1 MWAGYSKIFN
11 PTFTMNLTSGVTIW
25 HETSNNQS
33 FGFDPTTLG
42 LPAYLKQ
49 NEPLFPMVNVGR
61 ESPLGPGAND
71 QQAVT
76 NHGPIG
82 TVSGDFVKVNGKHT
96 LNFGATGVEQ
106 VFGQH
111 PYYQDQLD
119 FNGHLT
125 AGPNPLTGSGFA
137 SGNGVAE
144 MLLGVIDSGHDG
156 RLFRQ
161 PVGIQSPLRSIP
173 AGRLET
179 NSQPDPEPGASL

>member
-1 MWAGYSKIFN
+1 MWAAN
-11 PTFTMNLTSGVTIW
+11 RLWV
-25 HETSNNQS
+25 
-33 FGFDPTTLG
+33 
-42 LPAYLKQ
+42 
-49 NEPLFPMVNVGR
+49 
-61 ESPLGPGAND
+61 PGAND

-82 TVSGDFVKVNGKHT
+82 TVSGDFIKVNGKHT

-111 PYYQDQLD
+111 PYYQD
-119 FNGHLT
+119 NCSSP
-125 AGPNPLTGSGFA
+125 ASSRRAPNPLSGSGFA

-144 MLLGVIDSGHDG
+144 MLLGVIDSGTDG

-161 PVGIQSPLRSIP
+161 PARIESPHRRVS

-179 NSQPDPEPGASL
+179 DSQSHPQSRDAL